1 MSSISSL
8 KTFVETAQASLIT
21 NPFSQIPKTNLTPL
35 SENRFNSYLDM
46 TEEYMSIV
54 RTDMDDLDSIIM
66 YLSELNEKS
75 LSNITKIIANEKARV
90 LYATIGKPESENE
103 DKMEIVSMNGFV
115 YSIKDGGWIFE

>member
-21 NPFSQIPKTNLTPL
+21 NPFSQIPKTNLTSL

-46 TEEYMSIV
+46 TEEYMSTV
-54 RTDMDDLDSIIM
+54 RADMDDLDSIIM